1 MVEFRVSN
9 AEQIKEISNSKQ
21 NNLFLIFSREKIPF
35 SAYTG
40 LFLKVNPTTVLV
52 ISLLKVTLY
61 SVLPFSHFI
70 IYNNNFSVSL
80 CNYKCTYGNL

>member
-21 NNLFLIFSREKIPF
+21 NNLLRKKIPF

-52 ISLLKVTLY
+52 ISLLKVT
-61 SVLPFSHFI
+61 H
-70 IYNNNFSVSL
+70 
-80 CNYKCTYGNL
+80 